1 MPRGPP
7 VAGRQSQENLEIEQT
22 SGLQRINIHGAV
34 DLETGQPEIEVETV
48 DAASTIRLLES
59 IEAFYP
65 NPGPHPGFFRQRAL
79 SSRDDR
85 ARMARSAG
93 ATNNA
98 ALHPAL
104 LPASEPDRTAMGRD
118 AQACHAQ

>member
-1 MPRGPP
+1 MS
-7 VAGRQSQENLEIEQT
+7 GR
-22 SGLQRINIHGAV
+22 QRINIHGAV
-34 DLETGQPEIEVETV
+34 DLETGQTQMIEVETV

-65 NPGPHPGFFRQRAL
+65 MLVLIHIFLDNARYQ
-79 SSRDDR
+79 DR
-85 ARMARSAG
+85 AGMARSAG
-93 ATNNA
+93 AANKA

-104 LPASEPDRTAMGRD
+104 LPASEPDRAAMGRD